1 MSSCEIVSKGVT
13 RQDMCRLQEE
23 ERLAGQA
30 RWCRKY
36 ARANAAGLRKIA
48 KKHDKR
54 AANDAGRRFVQVR
67 CCNIF
72 CNT

>member
-1 MSSCEIVSKGVT
+1 
-13 RQDMCRLQEE
+13 MCVWQEE
-23 ERLAGQA
+23 EILAAQA

-54 AANDAGRRFVQVR
+54 AANDAGRRFVQVH
-67 CCNIF
+67 CYILLVQ
-72 CNT
+72 

>member
-1 MSSCEIVSKGVT
+1 MHA
-13 RQDMCRLQEE
+13 QLQEE
-23 ERLAGQA
+23 EILAGQA

-54 AANDAGRRFVQVR
+54 AANDAGRRFVQVH
-67 CCNIF
+67 CCVF
-72 CNT
+72 LSH